1 MDLQDFIRDIPDFPK
16 AGILFKDIT
25 PLLANGEALKAACDR
40 MAQSFVDQDIKL
52 VVGMESRGFL
62 FGPSI
67 AQTLACGFAPLRK
80 PGKLPYKTESVKYG
94 LEYGQDELEIHI
106 DACKPG
112 DKVLIV
118 DDLLATGGTAVAA
131 KQLIE
136 KIGGIVAGYSF
147 LVELEFL
154 HGRKRLEGANI
165 FAEIV
170 YT

>member
-1 MDLQDFIRDIPDFPK
+1 MELQSLIRDIPDFPK

-25 PLLANGEALKAACDR
+25 PLLADPTGLKTACER
-40 MAQSFVDQDIKL
+40 MAAPYVDQDIKL
-52 VVGMESRGFL
+52 VVGMESRGFI
-62 FGPSI
+62 FGPPI
-67 AQTLACGFAPLRK
+67 AHTLGCGFAPLRK

-94 LEYGQDELEIHI
+94 LEYGQDELQIHI

-112 DKVLIV
+112 DRVLIV

-131 KQLIE
+131 KQLVE
-136 KIGGIVAGYSF
+136 KIGGEVAGYSF
-147 LVELEFL
+147 LIELAFL
-154 HGRKRLEGANI
+154 HGRKRLTGANI